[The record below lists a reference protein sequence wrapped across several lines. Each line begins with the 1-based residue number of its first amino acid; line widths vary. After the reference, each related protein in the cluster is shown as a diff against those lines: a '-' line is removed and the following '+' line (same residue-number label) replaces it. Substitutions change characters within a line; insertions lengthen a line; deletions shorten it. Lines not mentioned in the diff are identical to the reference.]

1 MQKPNLLC
9 NGSGKPRVFNSSIES
24 WVDNRCESRLLNLS
38 ESIHTLFTKNI
49 CTVAQ
54 CRIIKDDAM
63 KIKPFRIAAVQAAP
77 VFMDREATVKKACS
91 LIKEIGKMEGPIY
104 GES

>member
-1 MQKPNLLC
+1 
-9 NGSGKPRVFNSSIES
+9 
-24 WVDNRCESRLLNLS
+24 
-38 ESIHTLFTKNI
+38 
-49 CTVAQ
+49 
-54 CRIIKDDAM
+54 M

-91 LIKEIGKMEGPIY
+91 LIKEIGKMGGLIY

>member
-1 MQKPNLLC
+1 
-9 NGSGKPRVFNSSIES
+9 
-24 WVDNRCESRLLNLS
+24 
-38 ESIHTLFTKNI
+38 
-49 CTVAQ
+49 
-54 CRIIKDDAM
+54 M